1 MSSSRLWV
9 APATLATLLI
19 AACGSATSPPP
30 ITTPSPSV
38 PVASLTPSTSPVP
51 LPSPSGPVPATLR
64 WEPIG
69 VIPERGANGIVSF
82 DGGYVA
88 YGETD
93 DQKRPVAWFS
103 ADGRDWASVQLA
115 GTVPCGS
122 NPEPAATVRHGA
134 SNGPQVV
141 LVGSEW
147 PEGSQPCDGS
157 NSRNTRPVAW
167 ITSDGREWQ
176 RSDPMQTSLVDDWP
190 TAHIVWAIPGGWE
203 AAIGDARGPNFI
215 WQSLGGRMWRQVA
228 EMDYGED
235 ARLVAAAANPDDGRR
250 LMLVGPTYVHGAI
263 AYLLLTSGDGSTWD
277 EVAHPV
283 GDGWGQYWILPGSP
297 RTQDPWLVITGDAAS
312 TVVSTSF
319 DLDVWGQK
327 LVPMPAVAALART
340 RYGLLAIGW
349 SPEPVDL
356 PSDYTT
362 YLSADGLTWT
372 RLESDVNLH
381 SITDGPAG
389 VLGLAWNGEQA
400 TVWRLVDTPL
410 ALVPSSAPT
419 RIH

>member
-1 MSSSRLWV
+1 MRPSLSRIATAIVGALLV
-9 APATLATLLI
+9 MACASAASPA
-19 AACGSATSPPP
+19 P
-30 ITTPSPSV
+30 ITTPPPSV
-38 PVASLTPSTSPVP
+38 PAASLTPSAAPVL

-69 VIPERGANGIVSF
+69 VIPERGASGIVSF

-93 DQKRPVAWFS
+93 QQQRPVAWFS
-103 ADGRDWASVQLA
+103 ADGRDWASVELA

-122 NPEPAATVRHGA
+122 DQWPAADVRDAA

-147 PEGSQPCDGS
+147 PEGSQPCDGT

-167 ITSDGREWQ
+167 ITSDGQTWQ
-176 RSDPMQTSLVDDWP
+176 RSDPMQTSLVDWP
-190 TAHIVWAIPGGWE
+190 TAHIVWAVPGGWE
-203 AAIGDARGPNFI
+203 AAIGDASSPSVV
-215 WQSLGGRMWRQVA
+215 WQSVGDRMWRQVA
-228 EMDYGED
+228 EIDYGEA
-235 ARLVAAAANPDDGRR
+235 ARLIAAAANPDDGRR
-250 LMLVGPTYVHGAI
+250 LMLVRQTYVHGAS
-263 AYLLLTSGDGSTWD
+263 AYLLLTSGDGQTWD

-297 RTQDPWLVITGDAAS
+297 RTQVPWVVITGDAAS
-312 TVVSTSF
+312 TVVSTSV
-319 DLDVWGQK
+319 DLDAWEQQT
-327 LVPMPAVAALART
+327 VPMPAVEALART

-349 SPEPVDL
+349 SPEPVDV
-356 PSDYTT
+356 PSAYTT

-372 RLESDVNLH
+372 RLESDVTLR

-389 VLGLAWNGEQA
+389 VLGLEWNGERV
-400 TVWRLVDTPL
+400 TVWRLGDTP
-410 ALVPSSAPT
+410 
-419 RIH
+419 RR